1 MSATILE
8 KSWGNAR
15 IQNWRVDDDGMLRVT
30 AHILKEGVYPYGAD
44 ETKSQAVLPGV
55 DPVQQYIPASEF
67 TDDALTS
74 LEGKPVVI
82 NAHEWRDA
90 ENTLVD
96 GLTVGTI
103 AGRPTV
109 TNDGCV
115 ECDMLIFDPDTIE
128 KIKDRDLIE
137 VSAGYD
143 GNLILGDGD
152 FGGRPFH
159 GTQTDLRFNHVLLL
173 PKGMGRCGYGVRI
186 INSGEGGPPKNNVE
200 GDRPMPTTLKVTVA
214 NKLRSYKFEN
224 EEDASKAEEMLNEEK
239 TFNAEALQ
247 EAISSKQDL
256 EGQMDELQKKLDG
269 ANQELTAAKDQIEKL
284 LSPEAQEGM
293 ANELNE
299 QKDAEDAIIDAETD
313 NMEGEDGAPVTNEEQ
328 TEEKDA
334 FGNALKGCKSMAER
348 RKTAVTRV
356 MNMRGTKVEGWTQD
370 AFDGAFKLLAAN
382 AKVHVAK
389 NGQQRTLNGSLDIK
403 DKKAR
408 RTGNAMP
415 QTNYDRLCK
424 AIKAK
429 NSRPEENNMAALAT
443 VIANALTNAASGR

>member
-1 MSATILE
+1 MNTILE

-15 IQNWRVDDDGMLRVT
+15 IQNWSVDDDGMLRVT
-30 AHILKEGVYPYGAD
+30 AHILKEGVYPYGSE

-74 LEGKPVVI
+74 LEGKPIII

-90 ENTLVD
+90 ANTLVD

-109 TNDGCV
+109 TDDQCI

-128 KIKDRDLIE
+128 KIKSHDLIE

-143 GNLILGDGD
+143 GDLVLGEGD
-152 FGGRPFH
+152 FGGRQFH
-159 GTQTDLRFNHVLLL
+159 GTQTNLRFNHVLLL
-173 PKGMGRCGYGVRI
+173 PKGMGRCGYDVRI
-186 INSGEGGPPKNNVE
+186 INSREDGPPKNNIE
-200 GDRPMPTTLKVTVA
+200 GDRPMATTLKVTVA
-214 NKLRSYKFEN
+214 NKQRSYKFEN
-224 EEDASKAEEMLNEEK
+224 EGDAAQAEGMLNEEQ

-256 EGQMDELQKKLDG
+256 ESQMADLQKKLDES
-269 ANQELTAAKDQIEKL
+269 NQQLSAAKEQIEKL
-284 LSPEAQEGM
+284 LSPEAQENM

-299 QKDAEDAIIDAETD
+299 QADAEDAIIDAETD
-313 NMEGEDGAPVTNEEQ
+313 NMAGEDGAPVSNEDQ
-328 TEEKDA
+328 DKEKEA

-356 MNMRGTKVEGWTQD
+356 MNMRGTKVDGWNQD
-370 AFDGAFKLLAAN
+370 AFDGAFRMLAAN
-382 AKVHVAK
+382 AKAHAK
-389 NGQQRTLNGSLDIK
+389 TKAEPNRVLNGQLDIK
-403 DKKAR
+403 DKNAHQH
-408 RTGNAMP
+408 GNAMP
-415 QTNYDRLCK
+415 QNNFDRIRK

-429 NSRPEENNMAALAT
+429 NSRPEENNVAVLASA
-443 VIANALTNAASGR
+443 IANALTNVAAGR